1 MKRLSAYLIAALA
14 LASASCSSNDSYS
27 PGAAKAEGSVDA
39 YFDAGNTFAYTLSP
53 DDEKKLTLT
62 LSRRDSVNEATV
74 AINVVSCDTSA
85 IVIPSTVTFAA
96 GKAQTELTITC
107 DGLQEKKEYG
117 FTLTVDEANAD
128 HYTIQNGATRF
139 EGSVIVSVWKK
150 LKNVKFYYSGTE
162 GLPTTYSDL
171 YQLEGVNKF
180 YLTDFLGSGTSLYF
194 TVGGSD
200 FKLPS
205 SENANDTLPSGGGEL
220 IPDEGCV
227 YTEDYTSYKLYTY
240 YLGADQN
247 GNDLWGWTTGGVT
260 YEAFYWYGGSDSY
273 SYISFDD
280 KYIYMSA
287 YPSTN
292 VVANYVSLY
301 GVW

>member
-1 MKRLSAYLIAALA
+1 MVLGL
-14 LASASCSSNDSYS
+14 ASCSSNDSYS
-27 PGAAKAEGSVDA
+27 PGAAKAEGSIDA
-39 YFDAGNTFAYTLSP
+39 YFDADNTFAYTLSP

-62 LSRRDSVNEATV
+62 LSRRDSVNEVTV
-74 AINVVSCDTSA
+74 PINVVNCDTSA
-85 IVIPSTVTFAA
+85 IVIPSSVTFAA
-96 GKAQTELTITC
+96 GKAQAELTITC
-107 DGLQEKKEYG
+107 EGLEEKKEYG
-117 FTLTVDEANAD
+117 FVIAVDEANAD
-128 HYTIQNGATRF
+128 HYSIQNGSTRF

-150 LKNVKFYYSGTE
+150 LKDVKFYYYQTE
-162 GLPTTYSDL
+162 GMPTTYSEL

-180 YLTDFLGSGTSLYF
+180 YLSDFLGSGTDFYF

-205 SENANDTLPSGGGEL
+205 SENVKDTLPSGGGEL

-227 YTEDYTSYKLYTY
+227 YTEDYTDYKLYTL
-240 YLGADQN
+240 YLGTNAAGEDV
-247 GNDLWGWTTGGVT
+247 WGWTKDGVT

-287 YPSTN
+287 YPSSN
-292 VVANYVSLY
+292 VVSDYVSLY